1 MLLFA
6 MMLAVTSTI
15 VEIVL
20 LLKFKPLLNFLLK
33 HKALDLIFS
42 FALSYVLGTLFGATG
57 LIAMTAGI
65 FSTLLSMVIYE
76 SGMLKPENREKVTET
91 KNMVVKTIKFWYR
104 VASSPV
110 RAIGWCSNKVNAVK
124 AKVSR

>member
-1 MLLFA
+1 MLMFA

-15 VEIVL
+15 MEIVL

-33 HKALDLIFS
+33 HKTLDLIFS
-42 FALSYVLGTLFGATG
+42 FALSYVLGVMFGASG

-65 FSTLLSMVIYE
+65 FSTLLSLMVYE
-76 SGMLKPENREKVTET
+76 SGILKQENREKVTNT
-91 KNMVVKTIKFWYR
+91 KNTVVKTIKFWYR

-110 RAIGWCSNKVNAVK
+110 RAIGWCSSKVNTMK
-124 AKVSR
+124 EKVTR

>member
-1 MLLFA
+1 MFA
-6 MMLAVTSTI
+6 VMLAVTSTI

-33 HKALDLIFS
+33 HKTLDLIFS
-42 FALSYVLGTLFGATG
+42 FALSYFLGVMFGASG

-65 FSTLLSMVIYE
+65 FSTLLSLMVYE
-76 SGMLKPENREKVTET
+76 SGILKQENREKVTNT
-91 KNMVVKTIKFWYR
+91 KNTVVKTIKFWYR

-110 RAIGWCSNKVNAVK
+110 RAIGWCSSKVNTMK
-124 AKVSR
+124 EKVTR

>member
-1 MLLFA
+1 MFMFA
-6 MMLAVTSTI
+6 VMLAVTSTI

-33 HKALDLIFS
+33 HKTLDLIFS
-42 FALSYVLGTLFGATG
+42 FALSYFLGVMFGASG

-65 FSTLLSMVIYE
+65 FSTLLSIMVYE
-76 SGMLKPENREKVTET
+76 SGMLKPENREKVTNT
-91 KNMVVKTIKFWYR
+91 KNTVVKTVKFWYR

-110 RAIGWCSNKVNAVK
+110 RAIGWCSNKVSTVK
-124 AKVSR
+124 AKVTR

>member
-1 MLLFA
+1 MLMFA

-33 HKALDLIFS
+33 HKTLDLIFS
-42 FALSYVLGTLFGATG
+42 FALSYVLGVMFGASG

-65 FSTLLSMVIYE
+65 FSTLLSLMVYE
-76 SGMLKPENREKVTET
+76 SGILKQENREKVTNT
-91 KNMVVKTIKFWYR
+91 KNTVVKTIKFWYR

-110 RAIGWCSNKVNAVK
+110 RAIGWCSSKVNTMK
-124 AKVSR
+124 EKVTR

>member
-1 MLLFA
+1 MFA
-6 MMLAVTSTI
+6 VMLAVTSTI

-33 HKALDLIFS
+33 HKTLDLIFS
-42 FALSYVLGTLFGATG
+42 FALSYVLGVMFGASG

-65 FSTLLSMVIYE
+65 FSTLLSLMVYE
-76 SGMLKPENREKVTET
+76 SGILKQENREKVTNT
-91 KNMVVKTIKFWYR
+91 KNTVVKTIKFWYR

-110 RAIGWCSNKVNAVK
+110 RAIGWCSSKVNTMK
-124 AKVSR
+124 EKVTR

>member
-1 MLLFA
+1 MLMFA

-33 HKALDLIFS
+33 HKTLDLIFS
-42 FALSYVLGTLFGATG
+42 FALSYFLGVMFGASG

-65 FSTLLSMVIYE
+65 FSTLLSLMVYE
-76 SGMLKPENREKVTET
+76 SGILKQENREKITNT
-91 KNMVVKTIKFWYR
+91 KNTVVKTIKFWYR

-110 RAIGWCSNKVNAVK
+110 RAIGWCSSKVNTMK
-124 AKVSR
+124 EKVTR

>member
-1 MLLFA
+1 MFMFA
-6 MMLAVTSTI
+6 VMLAVTSTI

-33 HKALDLIFS
+33 HKTLDLIFS
-42 FALSYVLGTLFGATG
+42 FALSYVLGVMFGASG

-65 FSTLLSMVIYE
+65 FSTLLSLMVYE
-76 SGMLKPENREKVTET
+76 SGILKQENREKVTNT
-91 KNMVVKTIKFWYR
+91 KNTVVKTIKFWYR

-110 RAIGWCSNKVNAVK
+110 RAIGWCSSKVNTMK
-124 AKVSR
+124 EKVTR

>member
-1 MLLFA
+1 MFA
-6 MMLAVTSTI
+6 VMLAVTSTI

-33 HKALDLIFS
+33 HKTLDLIFS
-42 FALSYVLGTLFGATG
+42 FALSYFLGVMFGASG

-65 FSTLLSMVIYE
+65 FSTLLSLMVYE
-76 SGMLKPENREKVTET
+76 SGMLKQENREKVTNT
-91 KNMVVKTIKFWYR
+91 KNTVVKTIKFWYR

-110 RAIGWCSNKVNAVK
+110 RAIGWCSSKVNTMK
-124 AKVSR
+124 EKVTR